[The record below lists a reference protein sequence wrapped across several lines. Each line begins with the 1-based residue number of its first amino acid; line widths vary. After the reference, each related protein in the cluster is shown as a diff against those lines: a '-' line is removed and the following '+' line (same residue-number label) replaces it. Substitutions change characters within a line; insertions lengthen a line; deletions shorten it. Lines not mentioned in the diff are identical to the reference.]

1 MLFWAS
7 LVHFIAFGLL
17 CPILFFWASSARF
30 ITFGLLCPIW
40 AALSHFTLLGILD
53 PFHRFR
59 APLSHLFFLGRPRPV
74 CFPWASSALFL
85 TSHYHGLLLNSLG
98 FPGPITLFLIL
109 EVHGLA
115 INPLL
120 SLFSLLWT
128 CRGPFSL
135 FHIIHCLWFAFS
147 LFPSS
152 FKPIYLLKIYFFISW
167 VCDPLFP
174 LLGLNGFSSQFTN
187 FFFPYYWASSCYWP
201 PLPKWASTLPS
212 FKGIVN
218 DDDVCTLLFFI
229 IPFLVSWFAS
239 WKFLMI
245 LDFYTGT
252 HFFMSA
258 AIFILISSRFCSST
272 YSFLRFW
279 GTNTFFFFC
288 FHRICRHFLLQY
300 MHLFLCINAT
310 LTLLLLEQ
318 HLYCRKWRLW

>member
-53 PFHRFR
+53 PFHRFQ

-98 FPGPITLFLIL
+98 FPDPITLFLIL

-128 CRGPFSL
+128 CCGPFSL

-187 FFFPYYWASSCYWP
+187 FFFYHISGLLLAIGPPYQSGHQHYPHSKGLSMMMMCAPFSSSSFPFLFLGNFLWS
-201 PLPKWASTLPS
+201 WTSTLVPIS
-212 FKGIVN
+212 LCLQQF
-218 DDDVCTLLFFI
+218 LYLF
-229 IPFLVSWFAS
+229 LHVFAV
-239 WKFLMI
+239 
-245 LDFYTGT
+245 TRT
-252 HFFMSA
+252 HFFA
-258 AIFILISSRFCSST
+258 FGGQIL
-272 YSFLRFW
+272 
-279 GTNTFFFFC
+279 FFFFSASTEYVDTFC
-288 FHRICRHFLLQY
+288 CSTCTYFS
-300 MHLFLCINAT
+300 T
-310 LTLLLLEQ
+310 LMQLLL
-318 HLYCRKWRLW
+318 CFC